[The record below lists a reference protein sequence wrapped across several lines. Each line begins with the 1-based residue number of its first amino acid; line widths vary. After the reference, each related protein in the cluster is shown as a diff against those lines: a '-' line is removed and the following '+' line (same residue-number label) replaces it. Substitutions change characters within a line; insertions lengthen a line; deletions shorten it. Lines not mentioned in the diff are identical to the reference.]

1 VWKRGWRS
9 LPRRFS
15 SLVQTLDSLQNSH
28 LRFDR
33 QSRSCRAAGAKRW
46 RSRTLAAIDALMD
59 MYRNGKGLF
68 SVAFMLTKRK
78 VARAAQYILA
88 AAIAVWLAMGGFARA
103 DDDVAKEAELLPPAP
118 LHEQVLSLPG
128 DRKRPVMLQVTYFTP
143 DGPGPFPLA
152 IVNHGASSNGRPEA
166 MQRYRLT
173 FAADYFL
180 SRGYAVALPMMRGFA
195 GSPGPAVR
203 RGCDVA
209 ALGLLNGRDI
219 AAVIDALAERP
230 EIDASRIVVSGQSMG
245 GWNTLAFGLVG
256 HAGVKGLVN
265 FSGGVRE
272 GDCAKQDASLIAAAA
287 SLGRSPLPSIW
298 FYGDN
303 DKVFPHATWQAMYD
317 HYIKAGG
324 RAELVAYGSFM
335 DDAHQMLSH
344 PESLPIWAP
353 RLDGFLARVGLPS
366 EERFPAYL
374 PIPIPPPTHY
384 AAVADEAAVPYLNEA
399 GRNNYRQ
406 FLTRRF
412 LRAFVVTPK
421 GETVAA
427 DGGFDAIARALG
439 LCRRATSNCQ
449 LYAVDDQVVWNKT
462 EAPIF
467 HAAVA
472 SGATATLN
480 FSFSVNRDCS
490 SKGLAKVWITE
501 APQHGAT
508 SVEPKTDFPKFPAAS
523 PFAPC
528 NSNKTPG
535 IAVEYTPASNYA
547 GPDALTFEEID
558 AEHVHRIFRIALT
571 VK

>member
-1 VWKRGWRS
+1 
-9 LPRRFS
+9 L
-15 SLVQTLDSLQNSH
+15 
-28 LRFDR
+28 
-33 QSRSCRAAGAKRW
+33 
-46 RSRTLAAIDALMD
+46 
-59 MYRNGKGLF
+59 
-68 SVAFMLTKRK
+68 SVASKLTKRAI
-78 VARAAQYILA
+78 ARTAQYALA
-88 AAIAVWLAMGGFARA
+88 AAMAVGLAMGGFARA
-103 DDDVAKEAELLPPAP
+103 NDDVANEADRLPPAP
-118 LHEQVLSLPG
+118 LHEQVLNLPG
-128 DRKRPVMLQVTYFTP
+128 DPKRPVMLQVTYFTP

-152 IVNHGASSNGRPEA
+152 IVNHGASPNGRPEA

-219 AAVIDALAERP
+219 AGVIEALVERP
-230 EIDASRIVVSGQSMG
+230 EIDANRIVVSGQSMG

-287 SLGRSPLPSIW
+287 TLGRSPLPSIW

-303 DKVFPHATWQAMYD
+303 DKLFPRATWQAMYD
-317 HYIKAGG
+317 HYTRAGG
-324 RAELVAYGSFM
+324 RAELVAYGAFM

-353 RLDGFLARVGLPS
+353 RLDSFLARVGLPS

-374 PIPIPPPTHY
+374 PIPIPAPTHY
-384 AAVADEAAVPYLNEA
+384 AAFDDAAAVPYLNDA

-421 GETVAA
+421 GDAVAS
-427 DGGFDAIARALG
+427 DGGFDAIARALE
-439 LCRRATSNCQ
+439 LCRRRTSDCQ
-449 LYAVDDQVVWNKT
+449 LYAVDDEVVWNKT
-462 EAPIF
+462 EAPLF
-467 HAAVA
+467 HVAVA
-472 SGATATLN
+472 SGATSTLN
-480 FSFSVNRDCS
+480 FSFAVNQDCS
-490 SKGLAKVWITE
+490 PKSLAKVWIGE
-501 APQHGAT
+501 APQHGVT
-508 SVEPKTDFPKFPAAS
+508 NVEPKSDFPKYPAAS
-523 PFAPC
+523 PFAAC
-528 NSNKTPG
+528 NRIKTPG
-535 IAVEYTPASNYA
+535 IAVEYTPATGYA
-547 GPDALTFEEID
+547 GPDSLTFEEID
-558 AEHVHRIFRIALT
+558 AEHAHRIFRIALT
-571 VK
+571 VR